1 MPIAFVFHFHLSH
14 PFVFQYSQWKTTG
27 TLIYIS
33 LVLISHDVMIPSLE
47 KHIYISFVFNHHD
60 VIQKLSPIKSHKIY
74 KKQKKIH
81 RMATRNI
88 FVSVN

>member
-14 PFVFQYSQWKTTG
+14 PLVFQYSQWKTTG
-27 TLIYIS
+27 KLIYIP
-33 LVLISHDVMIPSLE
+33 LVLTSHDVMIPSLE
-47 KHIYISFVFNHHD
+47 KHIYMSFVFNHHD